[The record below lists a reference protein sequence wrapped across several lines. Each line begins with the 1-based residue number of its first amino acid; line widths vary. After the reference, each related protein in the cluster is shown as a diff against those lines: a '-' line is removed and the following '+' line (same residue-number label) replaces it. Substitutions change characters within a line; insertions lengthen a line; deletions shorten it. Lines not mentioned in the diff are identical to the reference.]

1 MIHFHY
7 VRWRNLLS
15 TGNNWTRIDLDRSSD
30 TLVVGEN
37 GSGKSTVLDALCFGL
52 FAKPFR
58 KISKNQL
65 INSVNQKGT
74 EVEVEFTV
82 SNKRYRIF
90 RGIKPNKM
98 EIWIDGSLLN
108 QTAKVKDYQ
117 DNLEKNILKLNFHS
131 FTQIVILG
139 SSTFVPFMQLPS
151 QQRREIIEDLLDI
164 KIFTAINSLLKE
176 RITINKEKFLQ
187 VSKAVEVEMEKL
199 IVHQQY
205 LNDIK
210 TANVE
215 RVSKLKEQIRISIT
229 SIENL
234 QKNIDEQNTILDKLQ
249 EKITD
254 ENEIR
259 DKIQDIRNIESRLED
274 KKKIVKK
281 DIEFYANN
289 DVCPT
294 CTQDITDEIK
304 TRQIS
309 DKNIKLEE
317 IDTAFKKLEEE
328 FNKVNERL
336 CSIREVSNNI
346 IQVTQTISE
355 DNNQISSINKYMMK
369 LKDDIEQE
377 ESTSHNERDERLKIE
392 KIEKQIIVEEKNK
405 SEVVHQKELLD
416 IAADLLKD
424 KGIKTQIIKQYIP
437 VMNKLVNKYLSAM
450 EFFVDFQLDENFNE
464 SIMSRYR
471 DKFSY
476 QSFSEGEKMRID
488 LSLLLTWRAIAK
500 MKNSASTNL
509 LILDE
514 VFDASLDA
522 VGCDEFLKLLG
533 TLSQDTNVFVISHK
547 GDILADKFRSV
558 IRFDKIKNF
567 SQMVA

>member
-1 MIHFHY
+1 LIQFHY

-15 TGNNWTRIDLDRSSD
+15 TGNHWTRIDLDRSSD

-52 FAKPFR
+52 FGKPFR
-58 KISKNQL
+58 KISKYQL
-65 INSVNQKGT
+65 VNSVNQKAT
-74 EVEVEFTV
+74 EVELEFTV
-82 SNKRYRIF
+82 NNKKYRIF

-164 KIFTAINSLLKE
+164 KIFTAMNSLLKE
-176 RITINKEKFLQ
+176 RISVNREKFLE
-187 VSKAVEVEMEKL
+187 VSKVVELEKEKL

-215 RVSKLKEQIRISIT
+215 RVGKLKEEIRISIT

-234 QKNIDEQNTILDKLQ
+234 QENITKHNKTLDELR
-249 EKITD
+249 ERITD
-254 ENEIR
+254 EHEVR
-259 DKIQDIRNIESRLED
+259 DKIQDIRNIESKLED
-274 KKKIVKK
+274 KKKVIRK
-281 DIEFYANN
+281 DIDFYANN

-294 CTQDITDEIK
+294 CTQDISDEIK
-304 TRQIS
+304 TRKIG
-309 DKNIKLEE
+309 DKNKKLSE
-317 IDTAFKKLEEE
+317 IEQAFAQLEEE
-328 FNKVNERL
+328 YNTINERL
-336 CSIREVSNNI
+336 CIIKEVSNNI
-346 IQVTQTISE
+346 IETTQTIS
-355 DNNQISSINKYMMK
+355 DGNNQISSINKYMMK

-377 ESTSHNERDERLKIE
+377 ESTSHNERDEKLKIE
-392 KIEKQIIVEEKNK
+392 NIENQIVIEEKNK
-405 SEVVHQKELLD
+405 SGVVHQKELLD

-450 EFFVDFQLDENFNE
+450 EFFVNFQLDENFNE
-464 SIMSRYR
+464 SILSRYR
-471 DKFSY
+471 DEFSY

-488 LSLLLTWRAIAK
+488 LALLLTWRAIAK

-522 VGCDEFLKLLG
+522 GGCDEFLKLLG
-533 TLSQDTNVFVISHK
+533 LLSNDTNVFVISHK

-558 IRFDKIKNF
+558 IKFDKIKNF

>member
-1 MIHFHY
+1 MIQFHY

-15 TGNNWTRIDLDRSSD
+15 TGNHWTRIDLDRSSD

-52 FAKPFR
+52 FGKPFR

-74 EVEVEFTV
+74 EVELEFTV

-164 KIFTAINSLLKE
+164 KIFTAMNSLLKE
-176 RITINKEKFLQ
+176 RISINRERFLE
-187 VSKAVEVEMEKL
+187 VSKLVEVEKEKL

-215 RVSKLKEQIRISIT
+215 RVGKLKEQIRISIT

-234 QKNIDEQNTILDKLQ
+234 QENIDKQNTTLDELRQ
-249 EKITD
+249 RITD
-254 ENEIR
+254 ETEVR

-304 TRQIS
+304 TRKIGDNK
-309 DKNIKLEE
+309 DKLDDINW
-317 IDTAFKKLEEE
+317 AFETLEEE
-328 FNKVNERL
+328 YEKINNRL
-336 CSIREVSNNI
+336 CEIKEVSNNI
-346 IQVTQTISE
+346 IQVTQSIS
-355 DNNQISSINKYMMK
+355 DGNNQISSINKYMMK

-392 KIEKQIIVEEKNK
+392 NIEKQIVIEEKGK

-450 EFFVDFQLDENFNE
+450 EFFVNFQLDENFNE

-488 LSLLLTWRAIAK
+488 LALLLTWRAIAK

-522 VGCDEFLKLLG
+522 GGCDEFLKLLG
-533 TLSQDTNVFVISHK
+533 SLGQDSNVFVISHK

-558 IRFDKIKNF
+558 IKFDKIKNF

>member
-1 MIHFHY
+1 MIQFHY

-15 TGNNWTRIDLDRSSD
+15 TGNHWTRIDLDRSSD

-52 FAKPFR
+52 FGKPFR

-74 EVEVEFTV
+74 EVELEFTV
-82 SNKRYRIF
+82 NKKTYRIF

-164 KIFTAINSLLKE
+164 KIFTAMNSLLKE
-176 RITINKEKFLQ
+176 RISVNREKFLE
-187 VSKAVEVEMEKL
+187 VSKIVELEREKL

-210 TANVE
+210 STSDV
-215 RVSKLKEQIRISIT
+215 RVDKLKEEIRTSIK

-234 QKNIDEQNTILDKLQ
+234 QEDIDKKNETLDELNK
-249 EKITD
+249 KITD
-254 ENEIR
+254 EDELRTKIEEIR
-259 DKIQDIRNIESRLED
+259 KIEIRLEY
-274 KKKIVKK
+274 KRKTNKK
-281 DIEFYANN
+281 DIEFFANN

-304 TRQIS
+304 TTKINEN
-309 DKNIKLEE
+309 DIKLKDIENAFIKLGEE
-317 IDTAFKKLEEE
+317 YEKI
-328 FNKVNERL
+328 NNRL
-336 CSIREVSNNI
+336 CEIKEVSNNI
-346 IQVTQTISE
+346 IQVTQSIS
-355 DNNQISSINKYMMK
+355 DGNNQISSINKYMMK

-392 KIEKQIIVEEKNK
+392 NIEKQIVIEEKGK

-450 EFFVDFQLDENFNE
+450 EFFVNFQLDENFNE

-488 LSLLLTWRAIAK
+488 LALLLTWRAIAK

-522 VGCDEFLKLLG
+522 SGCDEFLKLLG
-533 TLSQDTNVFVISHK
+533 LLSNDTNVFVISHK

>member
-1 MIHFHY
+1 MIQFHY

-15 TGNNWTRIDLDRSSD
+15 TGNHWTRIDLDRSSD

-52 FAKPFR
+52 FGKPFR

-65 INSVNQKGT
+65 VNSVNQKGT
-74 EVEVEFTV
+74 EVELEFTV
-82 SNKRYRIF
+82 CKKTYRIF

-164 KIFTAINSLLKE
+164 KIFTAMNSLLKE
-176 RITINKEKFLQ
+176 RISINRERFLE
-187 VSKAVEVEMEKL
+187 VSKLVEVEKEKL

-215 RVSKLKEQIRISIT
+215 RVGKLKEQIRISIT

-234 QKNIDEQNTILDKLQ
+234 QENIDKQNTTLDELRQ
-249 EKITD
+249 RITD
-254 ENEIR
+254 ETEVR

-304 TRQIS
+304 TRKIGDNK
-309 DKNIKLEE
+309 DKLDDINW
-317 IDTAFKKLEEE
+317 AFETLEEE
-328 FNKVNERL
+328 YEKINNRL
-336 CSIREVSNNI
+336 CEIKEVSNNI
-346 IQVTQTISE
+346 IQVTQSIS
-355 DNNQISSINKYMMK
+355 DGNNQISSINKYMMK

-392 KIEKQIIVEEKNK
+392 NIEKQIVIEEKGK

-450 EFFVDFQLDENFNE
+450 EFFVNFQLDENFNE

-488 LSLLLTWRAIAK
+488 LALLLTWRAIAK

-522 VGCDEFLKLLG
+522 SGCDEFLKLLG
-533 TLSQDTNVFVISHK
+533 LLSNDTNVFVISHK

>member
-90 RGIKPNKM
+90 PGIKPNKM

-164 KIFTAINSLLKE
+164 KIFTAMNSLLKE

>member
-108 QTAKVKDYQ
+108 QTEKVKDYQ

-164 KIFTAINSLLKE
+164 KIFTAMNSLLKE

>member
-151 QQRREIIEDLLDI
+151 QHRREIIEDLLDI
-164 KIFTAINSLLKE
+164 KIFTAMNSLLKE

>member
-1 MIHFHY
+1 MIQFHY

-15 TGNNWTRIDLDRSSD
+15 TGNHWTRIDLDRSSD

-164 KIFTAINSLLKE
+164 KIFTAMNSLLKE

-522 VGCDEFLKLLG
+522 GGCDEFLKLLG
-533 TLSQDTNVFVISHK
+533 SLGQDSNVFVISHK

-558 IRFDKIKNF
+558 IKFDKIKNF

>member
-1 MIHFHY
+1 M
-7 VRWRNLLS
+7 RWRNLLS
-15 TGNNWTRIDLDRSSD
+15 TGNHWTRIDLDRSSD

-52 FAKPFR
+52 FGKPFR
-58 KISKNQL
+58 KISKYQL
-65 INSVNQKGT
+65 VNSVNQKAT
-74 EVEVEFTV
+74 EVELEFTV
-82 SNKRYRIF
+82 NNKKYRIF

-164 KIFTAINSLLKE
+164 KIFTAMNSLLKE
-176 RITINKEKFLQ
+176 RISVNREKFLE
-187 VSKAVEVEMEKL
+187 VSKVVELEKEKL

-215 RVSKLKEQIRISIT
+215 RVGKLKEEIRISIT

-234 QKNIDEQNTILDKLQ
+234 QENITKHNKTLDELR
-249 EKITD
+249 ERITD
-254 ENEIR
+254 EHEVR
-259 DKIQDIRNIESRLED
+259 DKIQDIRNIESKLED
-274 KKKIVKK
+274 KKKVIRK
-281 DIEFYANN
+281 DIDFYANN

-294 CTQDITDEIK
+294 CTQDISDEIK
-304 TRQIS
+304 TRKIG
-309 DKNIKLEE
+309 DKNKKLSE
-317 IDTAFKKLEEE
+317 IEQAFAQLEEE
-328 FNKVNERL
+328 YNTINERL
-336 CSIREVSNNI
+336 CIIKEVSNNI
-346 IQVTQTISE
+346 IETTQTIS
-355 DNNQISSINKYMMK
+355 DGNNQISSINKYMMK

-377 ESTSHNERDERLKIE
+377 ESTSHNERDEKLKIE
-392 KIEKQIIVEEKNK
+392 NIENQIVIEEKNK
-405 SEVVHQKELLD
+405 SGVVHQKELLD

-450 EFFVDFQLDENFNE
+450 EFFVNFQLDENFNE
-464 SIMSRYR
+464 SILSRYR
-471 DKFSY
+471 DEFSY

-488 LSLLLTWRAIAK
+488 LALLLTWRAIAK

-522 VGCDEFLKLLG
+522 GGCDEFLKLLG
-533 TLSQDTNVFVISHK
+533 LLSNDTNVFVISHK

-558 IRFDKIKNF
+558 IKFDKIKNF

>member
-1 MIHFHY
+1 MIQFHY

-15 TGNNWTRIDLDRSSD
+15 TGNHWTRIDLDRSSD

-52 FAKPFR
+52 FGKPFR

-65 INSVNQKGT
+65 VNSVNQKGT
-74 EVEVEFTV
+74 EVELEFTV

-164 KIFTAINSLLKE
+164 KIFTAMNSLLKE
-176 RITINKEKFLQ
+176 RISINRERFLE
-187 VSKAVEVEMEKL
+187 VSKLVEVEKEKL

-215 RVSKLKEQIRISIT
+215 RVGKLKEQIRISIT

-234 QKNIDEQNTILDKLQ
+234 QENIDKQNTTLDELRQ
-249 EKITD
+249 RITD
-254 ENEIR
+254 ETEVR

-304 TRQIS
+304 TRKIGDNK
-309 DKNIKLEE
+309 DKLDDINW
-317 IDTAFKKLEEE
+317 AFETLEEE
-328 FNKVNERL
+328 YEKINNRL
-336 CSIREVSNNI
+336 CEIKEVSNNI
-346 IQVTQTISE
+346 IQVTQSIS
-355 DNNQISSINKYMMK
+355 DGNNQISSINKYMMK

-392 KIEKQIIVEEKNK
+392 NIEKQIVIEEKGK

-450 EFFVDFQLDENFNE
+450 EFFVNFQLDENFNE

-488 LSLLLTWRAIAK
+488 LALLLTWRAIAK

-522 VGCDEFLKLLG
+522 SGCDEFLKLLG
-533 TLSQDTNVFVISHK
+533 LLSNDTNVFVISHK

>member
-108 QTAKVKDYQ
+108 QTSKLKDYK

-164 KIFTAINSLLKE
+164 KIFTAMNSLLKE

>member
-164 KIFTAINSLLKE
+164 KIFTAMNSLLKE
-176 RITINKEKFLQ
+176 RISINRERFLE
-187 VSKAVEVEMEKL
+187 VSKLVEVEKEKL

-215 RVSKLKEQIRISIT
+215 RVGKLKEQIRISIT

-234 QKNIDEQNTILDKLQ
+234 QENIDKQNTTLDELRQ
-249 EKITD
+249 RITD
-254 ENEIR
+254 ETEVR

-346 IQVTQTISE
+346 IQVTQSIS
-355 DNNQISSINKYMMK
+355 DGNNQISSINKYMMK

-392 KIEKQIIVEEKNK
+392 KIEKQIVIEEKNK

>member
-1 MIHFHY
+1 MIQFHY

-15 TGNNWTRIDLDRSSD
+15 TGNHWTRIDLDRSSD

-52 FAKPFR
+52 FGKPFR

-74 EVEVEFTV
+74 EVELEFTV

-164 KIFTAINSLLKE
+164 KIFTAMNSLLKE
-176 RITINKEKFLQ
+176 RISINRERFLE
-187 VSKAVEVEMEKL
+187 VSKLVEVEKEKL

-215 RVSKLKEQIRISIT
+215 RVGKLKEQIRISIT

-234 QKNIDEQNTILDKLQ
+234 QENIDKQNTTLDELRQ
-249 EKITD
+249 RITD
-254 ENEIR
+254 ETEVR

-304 TRQIS
+304 TRKIGDNK
-309 DKNIKLEE
+309 DKLDDINW
-317 IDTAFKKLEEE
+317 AFETLEEE
-328 FNKVNERL
+328 YEKINNRL
-336 CSIREVSNNI
+336 CEIKEVSNNI
-346 IQVTQTISE
+346 IQVTQSIS
-355 DNNQISSINKYMMK
+355 DGNNQISSINKYMMK

-392 KIEKQIIVEEKNK
+392 NIEKQIVIEEKSK

-450 EFFVDFQLDENFNE
+450 EFFVNFQLDENFNE

-488 LSLLLTWRAIAK
+488 LALLLTWRAIAK

-522 VGCDEFLKLLG
+522 SGCDEFLKLLG
-533 TLSQDTNVFVISHK
+533 LLSNDTNVFVISHK

>member
-108 QTAKVKDYQ
+108 QTAKVNDYD

-164 KIFTAINSLLKE
+164 KIFTAMNSLLKE

>member
-52 FAKPFR
+52 FGKPFR
-58 KISKNQL
+58 KISKSQL

-98 EIWIDGSLLN
+98 EIWVDGSLLN

-117 DNLEKNILKLNFHS
+117 DILEKNILKLNFHS

-164 KIFTAINSLLKE
+164 KIFTAMNSLLKE
-176 RITINKEKFLQ
+176 RITANKEKFLE
-187 VSKAVEVEMEKL
+187 VSKAVELEKEKL

-205 LNDIK
+205 LSDIK
-210 TANVE
+210 STSDV
-215 RVSKLKEQIRISIT
+215 RVDKLKEEIRTSIK

-234 QKNIDEQNTILDKLQ
+234 QEDINKKNETLDELNK
-249 EKITD
+249 KITD
-254 ENEIR
+254 EDELRTKIEEIR
-259 DKIQDIRNIESRLED
+259 KIEIRLEY
-274 KKKIVKK
+274 KRKANKK
-281 DIEFYANN
+281 DIEFFANN
-289 DVCPT
+289 DICPT

-304 TRQIS
+304 TTKINEN
-309 DKNIKLEE
+309 DIKLKDIENAFIKLGEE
-317 IDTAFKKLEEE
+317 YEKI
-328 FNKVNERL
+328 NNRL
-336 CSIREVSNNI
+336 CEIKEVSNNI
-346 IQVTQTISE
+346 IQVSQTITDS
-355 DNNQISSINKYMMK
+355 NIQISSINKYMMK

-392 KIEKQIIVEEKNK
+392 EIEKQIIIEEKNK

-450 EFFVDFQLDENFNE
+450 EFFVNFQLDENFNE

-488 LSLLLTWRAIAK
+488 LALLLTWRAIAK

-522 VGCDEFLKLLG
+522 GGCDEFLKLLG
-533 TLSQDTNVFVISHK
+533 SLGQDSNVFVISHK

>member
-1 MIHFHY
+1 M
-7 VRWRNLLS
+7 RWRNLLS
-15 TGNNWTRIDLDRSSD
+15 TGNHWTRIDLDRSSD

-52 FAKPFR
+52 FGKPFR
-58 KISKNQL
+58 KISKYQL
-65 INSVNQKGT
+65 VNSVNQKAT
-74 EVEVEFTV
+74 EVELEFTV
-82 SNKRYRIF
+82 NNKKYRIF

-164 KIFTAINSLLKE
+164 KIFTAMNSLLKE
-176 RITINKEKFLQ
+176 RISVNREKFLE
-187 VSKAVEVEMEKL
+187 VSKVVELEKEKL

-215 RVSKLKEQIRISIT
+215 RVGKLKEQIRISIT

-234 QKNIDEQNTILDKLQ
+234 QENITKHNKTLDELR
-249 EKITD
+249 ERITD
-254 ENEIR
+254 EHEVR
-259 DKIQDIRNIESRLED
+259 DKIQDIRNIESKLED
-274 KKKIVKK
+274 KKKVIRK
-281 DIEFYANN
+281 DIDFYANN

-294 CTQDITDEIK
+294 CTQDISDEIK
-304 TRQIS
+304 TRKIG
-309 DKNIKLEE
+309 DKNKKLSE
-317 IDTAFKKLEEE
+317 IEQAFAQLEEE
-328 FNKVNERL
+328 YNTINERL
-336 CSIREVSNNI
+336 CTIKEVSNNI
-346 IQVTQTISE
+346 IETTQTIS
-355 DNNQISSINKYMMK
+355 DGNNQISSINKYMMK

-377 ESTSHNERDERLKIE
+377 ESTSHNERDEKLKIE
-392 KIEKQIIVEEKNK
+392 NIEKQIVIEEKNK
-405 SEVVHQKELLD
+405 SGVVHQKEVLD

-450 EFFVDFQLDENFNE
+450 EFFVNFQLDENFNE
-464 SIMSRYR
+464 SILSRYR
-471 DKFSY
+471 DEFSY

-488 LSLLLTWRAIAK
+488 LALLLTWRAIAK

-522 VGCDEFLKLLG
+522 GGCDEFLKLLG
-533 TLSQDTNVFVISHK
+533 LLSNDTNVFVISHK

-558 IRFDKIKNF
+558 IKFDKIKNF

>member
-164 KIFTAINSLLKE
+164 KIFTAMNSLLKE

-377 ESTSHNERDERLKIE
+377 ESTSHNERDERLKRE

>member
-15 TGNNWTRIDLDRSSD
+15 TGNHWTRIDLDRSSD

-164 KIFTAINSLLKE
+164 KIFTAMNSLLKE

>member
-1 MIHFHY
+1 MIQFHY

-15 TGNNWTRIDLDRSSD
+15 TGNHWTRIDLDRSSD

-164 KIFTAINSLLKE
+164 KIFTAMNSLLKE

-336 CSIREVSNNI
+336 CSIRELSNNI

-437 VMNKLVNKYLSAM
+437 VMHKLVNKYLSAM

>member
-1 MIHFHY
+1 MIQFHY

-164 KIFTAINSLLKE
+164 KIFTAMNSLLKE

-392 KIEKQIIVEEKNK
+392 NIEKQIVIEEKGK

-522 VGCDEFLKLLG
+522 VGCVDFLKLFG

>member
-52 FAKPFR
+52 FGKPFR

-74 EVEVEFTV
+74 EVELEFTV

-164 KIFTAINSLLKE
+164 KIFTAMNSLLKE

>member
-164 KIFTAINSLLKE
+164 KIFTAMNSLLKE

-558 IRFDKIKNF
+558 IKFDKIKNF

>member
-1 MIHFHY
+1 MIQFHY

-15 TGNNWTRIDLDRSSD
+15 TGNHWTRIDLDRSSD

-52 FAKPFR
+52 FGKPFR
-58 KISKNQL
+58 KISKYQL
-65 INSVNQKGT
+65 VNSVNQKAT
-74 EVEVEFTV
+74 EVELEFTV
-82 SNKRYRIF
+82 NNKKYRIF

-164 KIFTAINSLLKE
+164 KIFTAMNSLLKE
-176 RITINKEKFLQ
+176 RISVNREKFLE
-187 VSKAVEVEMEKL
+187 VSKVVELEKEKL

-215 RVSKLKEQIRISIT
+215 RVGKLKEEIRISIT

-234 QKNIDEQNTILDKLQ
+234 QENITKHNKTLDELR
-249 EKITD
+249 ERITD
-254 ENEIR
+254 EHEVR
-259 DKIQDIRNIESRLED
+259 DKIQDIRNIESKLED
-274 KKKIVKK
+274 KKKVIRK
-281 DIEFYANN
+281 DIDFYANN

-294 CTQDITDEIK
+294 CTQDISDEIK
-304 TRQIS
+304 TRKIG
-309 DKNIKLEE
+309 DKNKKLSE
-317 IDTAFKKLEEE
+317 IEQAFAQLEEE
-328 FNKVNERL
+328 YNTINERL
-336 CSIREVSNNI
+336 CTIKEVSNNI
-346 IQVTQTISE
+346 IETTQTIS
-355 DNNQISSINKYMMK
+355 DGNNQISSINKYMMK

-377 ESTSHNERDERLKIE
+377 ESTSHNERDEKLKIE
-392 KIEKQIIVEEKNK
+392 NIENQIVIEEKNK
-405 SEVVHQKELLD
+405 SGVVHQKELLD

-450 EFFVDFQLDENFNE
+450 EFFVNFQLDENFNE
-464 SIMSRYR
+464 SILSRYR
-471 DKFSY
+471 DEFSY

-488 LSLLLTWRAIAK
+488 LALLLTWRAIAK

-522 VGCDEFLKLLG
+522 GGCDEFLKLLG
-533 TLSQDTNVFVISHK
+533 LLSNDTNVFVISHK

-558 IRFDKIKNF
+558 IKFDKIKNF

>member
-1 MIHFHY
+1 LIQFHY

-15 TGNNWTRIDLDRSSD
+15 TGNHWTRIDLDRSSD

-52 FAKPFR
+52 FGKPFR
-58 KISKNQL
+58 KISKYQL
-65 INSVNQKGT
+65 VNSVNQKGT
-74 EVEVEFTV
+74 EVELEFTAT
-82 SNKRYRIF
+82 NKKYRIF

-98 EIWIDGSLLN
+98 EIWVNGSLLN

-117 DNLEKNILKLNFHS
+117 DTLEKNILKLNFHS

-164 KIFTAINSLLKE
+164 KIFTAMNSLLKE
-176 RITINKEKFLQ
+176 RISVNREKFLE
-187 VSKAVEVEMEKL
+187 VSKVVELEKEKL

-215 RVSKLKEQIRISIT
+215 RVGKLKEQIRISIT
-229 SIENL
+229 SIENI
-234 QKNIDEQNTILDKLQ
+234 QKNIDKQNATLNELR
-249 EKITD
+249 ERITD
-254 ENEIR
+254 EHEVR
-259 DKIQDIRNIESRLED
+259 DKIQDIRNIESKLED
-274 KKKIVKK
+274 KKKVIRK
-281 DIEFYANN
+281 DIDFYANN

-294 CTQDITDEIK
+294 CTQDISDEIK
-304 TRQIS
+304 TRKIG
-309 DKNIKLEE
+309 DKNKKLSE
-317 IDTAFKKLEEE
+317 IEQAFAQLEEE
-328 FNKVNERL
+328 YNTINERL
-336 CSIREVSNNI
+336 CTIKEVSNNI
-346 IQVTQTISE
+346 IETTQTIS
-355 DNNQISSINKYMMK
+355 DGNNQISSINKYMMK

-377 ESTSHNERDERLKIE
+377 ESTSHNERDEKLKIE
-392 KIEKQIIVEEKNK
+392 NIEKQIVIEEKNK
-405 SEVVHQKELLD
+405 SGVVHQKEVLD

-450 EFFVDFQLDENFNE
+450 EFFVNFQLDENFNE
-464 SIMSRYR
+464 SILSRYR
-471 DKFSY
+471 DEFSY

-488 LSLLLTWRAIAK
+488 LALLLTWRAIAK

-522 VGCDEFLKLLG
+522 GGCDEFLKLLG
-533 TLSQDTNVFVISHK
+533 LLSNDTNVFVISHK

>member
-1 MIHFHY
+1 MIQFHY

-15 TGNNWTRIDLDRSSD
+15 TGNHWTRIDLDRSSD

-52 FAKPFR
+52 FGKPFR

-74 EVEVEFTV
+74 EVELEFTV
-82 SNKRYRIF
+82 SKKTYRIF

-164 KIFTAINSLLKE
+164 KIFTAMNSLLKE
-176 RITINKEKFLQ
+176 RISINRERFLE
-187 VSKAVEVEMEKL
+187 VSKLVEVEKEKL

-215 RVSKLKEQIRISIT
+215 RVGKLKEQIRISIT

-234 QKNIDEQNTILDKLQ
+234 QENIDKQNTTLDELRQ
-249 EKITD
+249 RITD
-254 ENEIR
+254 ETEVR

-304 TRQIS
+304 TRKIGDNK
-309 DKNIKLEE
+309 DKLDDINW
-317 IDTAFKKLEEE
+317 AFQTLEEE
-328 FNKVNERL
+328 YEKINNRL
-336 CSIREVSNNI
+336 CEIKEVSNNI
-346 IQVTQTISE
+346 IEVTQSIS
-355 DNNQISSINKYMMK
+355 DGNNQISSINKYMMK

-392 KIEKQIIVEEKNK
+392 NIEKQIVIEEKGK

-450 EFFVDFQLDENFNE
+450 EFFVNFQLDENFNE

-488 LSLLLTWRAIAK
+488 LALLLTWRAIAK

-522 VGCDEFLKLLG
+522 SGCDEFLKLLG
-533 TLSQDTNVFVISHK
+533 LLSNDTNVFVISHK

>member
-37 GSGKSTVLDALCFGL
+37 GAGKSTVLDALCFGL

-164 KIFTAINSLLKE
+164 KIFTAMNSLLKE

>member
-164 KIFTAINSLLKE
+164 KIFTAMNSLLKE
-176 RITINKEKFLQ
+176 RISINRERFLE
-187 VSKAVEVEMEKL
+187 VSKLVEVEKEKL

-215 RVSKLKEQIRISIT
+215 RVGKLKEQIRISIT

-234 QKNIDEQNTILDKLQ
+234 QENIDKQNTTLDELRQ
-249 EKITD
+249 RITD
-254 ENEIR
+254 ETEVR

-304 TRQIS
+304 TRKIGDNK
-309 DKNIKLEE
+309 DKLDDINW
-317 IDTAFKKLEEE
+317 AFQTLEEE
-328 FNKVNERL
+328 YEKINNRL
-336 CSIREVSNNI
+336 CEIKEVSNNI
-346 IQVTQTISE
+346 IQVTQSIS
-355 DNNQISSINKYMMK
+355 DGNNQISSINKYMMK

-392 KIEKQIIVEEKNK
+392 EIEKQIIIEEKNK

-424 KGIKTQIIKQYIP
+424 KGIKTQIIKQYKP

-450 EFFVDFQLDENFNE
+450 EFFVNFQLDENFNE

-488 LSLLLTWRAIAK
+488 LALLLTWRAIAK

-522 VGCDEFLKLLG
+522 GGCDEFLKLLG
-533 TLSQDTNVFVISHK
+533 SLGQESNVFVISHK

-558 IRFDKIKNF
+558 IKFDKIKNF

>member
-1 MIHFHY
+1 LINFHY

-15 TGNNWTRIDLDRSSD
+15 TGNNWVRIDLDRSSD

-52 FAKPFR
+52 FGRPFR

-65 INSVNQKGT
+65 INSVNQKAT
-74 EVEVEFTV
+74 EVELEFTV
-82 SNKRYRIF
+82 NNKKYRIF

-164 KIFTAINSLLKE
+164 KIFTAMNSLLKE
-176 RITINKEKFLQ
+176 RISVNREKFLE
-187 VSKAVEVEMEKL
+187 VSKVVELEKEKL

-215 RVSKLKEQIRISIT
+215 RVGKLKEEIRISIT

-234 QKNIDEQNTILDKLQ
+234 QENITKHNKTLDELRKRI
-249 EKITD
+249 ID
-254 ENEIR
+254 ENEVR
-259 DKIQDIRNIESRLED
+259 DKIQDIRNIESKLED
-274 KKKIVKK
+274 KKKVIRK
-281 DIEFYANN
+281 DIDFYANN

-294 CTQDITDEIK
+294 CTQDISSEIK
-304 TRQIS
+304 TRKIG
-309 DKNIKLEE
+309 DKNKKLSE
-317 IDTAFKKLEEE
+317 IEQAFAQLEEE
-328 FNKVNERL
+328 YNTINERL
-336 CSIREVSNNI
+336 CIIKEVSNNI
-346 IQVTQTISE
+346 IETTQTIS
-355 DNNQISSINKYMMK
+355 DGNNQISSINKYMMK

-377 ESTSHNERDERLKIE
+377 ESTSHNERDEKLKIE
-392 KIEKQIIVEEKNK
+392 NIEKQIVIEEKNK
-405 SEVVHQKELLD
+405 SGVVHQKEILD

-450 EFFVDFQLDENFNE
+450 EFFVNFQLDENFNE
-464 SIMSRYR
+464 SILSRYR

-488 LSLLLTWRAIAK
+488 LALLLTWRAIAK

-514 VFDASLDA
+514 VFDASLDSS
-522 VGCDEFLKLLG
+522 GCDEFLKLLG
-533 TLSQDTNVFVISHK
+533 LLSEDTNVFVISHK

-558 IRFDKIKNF
+558 IKFDKIKNF

>member
-1 MIHFHY
+1 M
-7 VRWRNLLS
+7 RWRNLLS
-15 TGNNWTRIDLDRSSD
+15 TGNHWTRIDLDRSSD

-52 FAKPFR
+52 FGKPFR

-74 EVEVEFTV
+74 EVELEFTV
-82 SNKRYRIF
+82 NKKTYRIF

-108 QTAKVKDYQ
+108 QPAKVKDYQ

-164 KIFTAINSLLKE
+164 KIFTAMNSLLKE
-176 RITINKEKFLQ
+176 RISINRERFLE
-187 VSKAVEVEMEKL
+187 VSKLVEVEKEKL

-215 RVSKLKEQIRISIT
+215 RVGKLKEQIRISIT

-234 QKNIDEQNTILDKLQ
+234 QENIDKQNTTLDELRQ
-249 EKITD
+249 RITD
-254 ENEIR
+254 ETEVR

-304 TRQIS
+304 TRKIGDNK
-309 DKNIKLEE
+309 DKLDDINW
-317 IDTAFKKLEEE
+317 AFETLEEE
-328 FNKVNERL
+328 YEKINNRL
-336 CSIREVSNNI
+336 CEIKEVSNNI
-346 IQVTQTISE
+346 IQVTQSIS
-355 DNNQISSINKYMMK
+355 DGNNQISSINKYMMK

-392 KIEKQIIVEEKNK
+392 NIEKQIVIEEKGK

-450 EFFVDFQLDENFNE
+450 EFFVNFQLDENFNE

-488 LSLLLTWRAIAK
+488 LALLLTWRAIAK

-522 VGCDEFLKLLG
+522 SGCDEFLKLLG
-533 TLSQDTNVFVISHK
+533 LLSNDTNVFVISHK

>member
-1 MIHFHY
+1 MIQFHY

-164 KIFTAINSLLKE
+164 KIFTAMNSLLKE

>member
-1 MIHFHY
+1 MIQFHY

-15 TGNNWTRIDLDRSSD
+15 TGNHWTRIDLDRSSD

-52 FAKPFR
+52 FGKPFR

-74 EVEVEFTV
+74 EVELEFTV

-164 KIFTAINSLLKE
+164 KIFTAMNSLLKE

>member
-1 MIHFHY
+1 MD
-7 VRWRNLLS
+7 RWFF
-15 TGNNWTRIDLDRSSD
+15 IESD
-30 TLVVGEN
+30 CE
-37 GSGKSTVLDALCFGL
+37 S
-52 FAKPFR
+52 
-58 KISKNQL
+58 
-65 INSVNQKGT
+65 
-74 EVEVEFTV
+74 
-82 SNKRYRIF
+82 
-90 RGIKPNKM
+90 
-98 EIWIDGSLLN
+98 
-108 QTAKVKDYQ
+108 KDYQ

-164 KIFTAINSLLKE
+164 KIFTAMNSLLKE
-176 RITINKEKFLQ
+176 RISINRERFLE
-187 VSKAVEVEMEKL
+187 VSKLVEVEKEKL

-215 RVSKLKEQIRISIT
+215 RVGKLKEQIRISIT

-234 QKNIDEQNTILDKLQ
+234 QENIDKQNTTLDELRQ
-249 EKITD
+249 RITD
-254 ENEIR
+254 ETEVR

-304 TRQIS
+304 TRKIGDNK
-309 DKNIKLEE
+309 DKLDDINW
-317 IDTAFKKLEEE
+317 AFETLEEE
-328 FNKVNERL
+328 YEKINNRL
-336 CSIREVSNNI
+336 CEIKEVSNNI
-346 IQVTQTISE
+346 IQVTQSIS
-355 DNNQISSINKYMMK
+355 DGNNQISSINKYMMK

-392 KIEKQIIVEEKNK
+392 NIEKQIVIEEKGK

-450 EFFVDFQLDENFNE
+450 EFFVNFQLDENFNE

-488 LSLLLTWRAIAK
+488 LALLLTWRAIAK

-522 VGCDEFLKLLG
+522 SGCDEFLKLLG
-533 TLSQDTNVFVISHK
+533 LLSNDTNVFVISHK

>member
-164 KIFTAINSLLKE
+164 KIFTAMNSLLKE

-215 RVSKLKEQIRISIT
+215 RVSKLKDQIRISIT
-229 SIENL
+229 SI
-234 QKNIDEQNTILDKLQ
+234 
-249 EKITD
+249 
-254 ENEIR
+254 
-259 DKIQDIRNIESRLED
+259 
-274 KKKIVKK
+274 
-281 DIEFYANN
+281 
-289 DVCPT
+289 
-294 CTQDITDEIK
+294 
-304 TRQIS
+304 
-309 DKNIKLEE
+309 
-317 IDTAFKKLEEE
+317 
-328 FNKVNERL
+328 
-336 CSIREVSNNI
+336 
-346 IQVTQTISE
+346 
-355 DNNQISSINKYMMK
+355 
-369 LKDDIEQE
+369 
-377 ESTSHNERDERLKIE
+377 
-392 KIEKQIIVEEKNK
+392 
-405 SEVVHQKELLD
+405 
-416 IAADLLKD
+416 
-424 KGIKTQIIKQYIP
+424 
-437 VMNKLVNKYLSAM
+437 
-450 EFFVDFQLDENFNE
+450 
-464 SIMSRYR
+464 
-471 DKFSY
+471 
-476 QSFSEGEKMRID
+476 
-488 LSLLLTWRAIAK
+488 
-500 MKNSASTNL
+500 
-509 LILDE
+509 
-514 VFDASLDA
+514 
-522 VGCDEFLKLLG
+522 
-533 TLSQDTNVFVISHK
+533 
-547 GDILADKFRSV
+547 
-558 IRFDKIKNF
+558 
-567 SQMVA
+567 

>member
-52 FAKPFR
+52 FGKPFR
-58 KISKNQL
+58 KISKSQL

-82 SNKRYRIF
+82 SNTTYRIF

-98 EIWIDGSLLN
+98 EIWVDGSLLN

-117 DNLEKNILKLNFHS
+117 DILEKNILKLNFHS

-164 KIFTAINSLLKE
+164 KIFTAMNSLLKE
-176 RITINKEKFLQ
+176 RITANKEKFLE
-187 VSKAVEVEMEKL
+187 VSKAVELEKEKL

-205 LNDIK
+205 LSDIK
-210 TANVE
+210 STSDV
-215 RVSKLKEQIRISIT
+215 RVDKLKEEIRTSIK

-234 QKNIDEQNTILDKLQ
+234 QEDINKKNETLDELNK
-249 EKITD
+249 KITD
-254 ENEIR
+254 EDELRTKIEEIR
-259 DKIQDIRNIESRLED
+259 KIEIRLEY
-274 KKKIVKK
+274 KRKANKK
-281 DIEFYANN
+281 DIEFFANN
-289 DVCPT
+289 DICPT

-304 TRQIS
+304 TTKINEN
-309 DKNIKLEE
+309 DIKLKDIENAFIKLGEE
-317 IDTAFKKLEEE
+317 YEKI
-328 FNKVNERL
+328 NNRL
-336 CSIREVSNNI
+336 CEIKEVSNNI
-346 IQVTQTISE
+346 IQVSQTITDS
-355 DNNQISSINKYMMK
+355 NIQISSINKYMMK

-392 KIEKQIIVEEKNK
+392 EIEKQIIIEEKNK

-450 EFFVDFQLDENFNE
+450 EFFVNFQLDENFNE

-488 LSLLLTWRAIAK
+488 LALLLTWRAIAK

-522 VGCDEFLKLLG
+522 GGCDEFLKLLG
-533 TLSQDTNVFVISHK
+533 SLGQDSNVFVISHK

>member
-1 MIHFHY
+1 M
-7 VRWRNLLS
+7 RWRNLLS
-15 TGNNWTRIDLDRSSD
+15 TGNHWTRIDLDRSSD

-52 FAKPFR
+52 FGKPFR
-58 KISKNQL
+58 KISKYQL
-65 INSVNQKGT
+65 VNSVNQKAT
-74 EVEVEFTV
+74 EVELEFTV
-82 SNKRYRIF
+82 NNKKYRIF

-164 KIFTAINSLLKE
+164 KIFTAMNSLLKE
-176 RITINKEKFLQ
+176 RISVNREKFLE
-187 VSKAVEVEMEKL
+187 VSKVVELEKEKL

-215 RVSKLKEQIRISIT
+215 RVGKLKEEIRISIT

-234 QKNIDEQNTILDKLQ
+234 QENIDKQNATLDELR
-249 EKITD
+249 ERITD
-254 ENEIR
+254 EHEVR
-259 DKIQDIRNIESRLED
+259 DKIQDIRNIESKLED
-274 KKKIVKK
+274 KKKVIRK
-281 DIEFYANN
+281 DIDFYANN

-294 CTQDITDEIK
+294 CTQDISDEIK
-304 TRQIS
+304 TRKIG
-309 DKNIKLEE
+309 DKNKKLSE
-317 IDTAFKKLEEE
+317 IEQAFAQLEEE
-328 FNKVNERL
+328 YNTINERL
-336 CSIREVSNNI
+336 CTIKEVSNNI
-346 IQVTQTISE
+346 IETTQTIS
-355 DNNQISSINKYMMK
+355 DGNNQISSINKYMMK

-377 ESTSHNERDERLKIE
+377 ESTSHNERDEKLKIE
-392 KIEKQIIVEEKNK
+392 NIEKQIVIEEKNK
-405 SEVVHQKELLD
+405 SGVVHQKEVLD

-424 KGIKTQIIKQYIP
+424 KGIKTQIIKQNIP

-450 EFFVDFQLDENFNE
+450 EFFVNFQLDENFNE
-464 SIMSRYR
+464 SILSRYR
-471 DKFSY
+471 DEFSY

-488 LSLLLTWRAIAK
+488 LALLLTWRAIAK

-522 VGCDEFLKLLG
+522 GGCDEFLKLLG
-533 TLSQDTNVFVISHK
+533 LLSNDTNVFVISHK

-558 IRFDKIKNF
+558 IKFDKIKNF

>member
-164 KIFTAINSLLKE
+164 KIFTAMNSLLKE

>member
-1 MIHFHY
+1 MIQFHY

-15 TGNNWTRIDLDRSSD
+15 TGNHWTRIDLDRSSD

-98 EIWIDGSLLN
+98 EIRIDGSLLN

-164 KIFTAINSLLKE
+164 KIFTAMNSLLKE